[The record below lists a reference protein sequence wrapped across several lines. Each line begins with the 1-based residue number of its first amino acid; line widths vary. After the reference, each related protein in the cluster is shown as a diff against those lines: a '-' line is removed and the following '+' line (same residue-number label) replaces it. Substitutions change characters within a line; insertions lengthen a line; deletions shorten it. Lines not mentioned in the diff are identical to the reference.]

1 MDDTEITDE
10 ADGPYDDTTSSS
22 EVGEPL
28 DYADSDQQV
37 DHSSDEPDVLLDVQ
51 QLRVDEITLDVE
63 DLRARVSLQAESLDL
78 LKLNVGVDAELGS
91 VHLEIRGVEA
101 QALLKVRLDNVA
113 RIISRVL
120 TTIDR
125 NPEIVEQLAV
135 GVGSVADELARGA
148 GDAVGELG
156 RGAGEVVEDVDRYAG
171 DAIGDIGDLDEP
183 MAEEGVSAPPR
194 RPLRRR
200 DHGRRREGRQGP

>member
-1 MDDTEITDE
+1 MDETEITE
-10 ADGPYDDTTSSS
+10 EVDGPYDDTSS
-22 EVGEPL
+22 GLDLREPL
-28 DYADSDQQV
+28 DYEDGDEQV
-37 DHSSDEPDVLLDVQ
+37 DRSSDEPDVFLDVR

-63 DLRARVSLQAESLDL
+63 DLQARVSLQAEVLDL
-78 LKLNVGVDAELGS
+78 LKLNVGVEAELGS

-113 RIISRVL
+113 RIIGRVL

-125 NPEIVEQLAV
+125 NPEIVEQLAA
-135 GVGSVADELARGA
+135 GVGSAADELGRGA

-156 RGAGEVVEDVDRYAG
+156 RGAGEVVEDVDQYAG
-171 DAIGDIGDLDEP
+171 EAIGDVSDIDDP
-183 MAEEGVSAPPR
+183 MADEDDVSKPPR

-200 DHGRRREGRQGP
+200 DQGRRRDRPGP

>member
-10 ADGPYDDTTSSS
+10 ADGPYDDSTDSS
-22 EVGEPL
+22 ELGEPL
-28 DYADSDQQV
+28 DYEDGDEQV
-37 DHSSDEPDVLLDVQ
+37 DRSSDEPDVFLDVR

-63 DLRARVSLQAESLDL
+63 DLQARVSLQAEVLDL
-78 LKLNVGVDAELGS
+78 LKLNVGVEAELGS

-113 RIISRVL
+113 RIIGRVL

-125 NPEIVEQLAV
+125 HPEIVEQLAA
-135 GVGSVADELARGA
+135 GVGSAADELGRGA

-156 RGAGEVVEDVDRYAG
+156 RGAGEVVEDVDQYAG
-171 DAIGDIGDLDEP
+171 EAIGDIGDLDDP
-183 MAEEGVSAPPR
+183 MADEDGVSKPPR

-200 DHGRRREGRQGP
+200 DQGRRRERQGP

>member
-10 ADGPYDDTTSSS
+10 ADGPYDETTSSS
-22 EVGEPL
+22 KLGEPL
-28 DYADSDQQV
+28 DYADSDEQV

-63 DLRARVSLQAESLDL
+63 DLRARVSLQAEILDL

-113 RIISRVL
+113 GIIGRVL

-125 NPEIVEQLAV
+125 NPEIIEHLAA
-135 GVGSVADELARGA
+135 GVGSAADELGRGA

-156 RGAGEVVEDVDRYAG
+156 RGAGEIVEDVDRYAG
-171 DAIGDIGDLDEP
+171 DAIDDLGDLDDPLVE
-183 MAEEGVSAPPR
+183 EEGVRARPR

-200 DHGRRREGRQGP
+200 DQGRRREREGP